1 MIPQTQMGIVYLV
14 GAGPGD
20 PKLITVR
27 GAECLARADVVVY
40 DRLTNCHQ
48 LEYAPAC
55 AERIYAGK
63 SPGRQSVSQTAINNL
78 LVERAYEG
86 QTVVRLK
93 GGDPFVLGRGGEEA
107 EALAAAGVPFEIV
120 PGVTSAVAV
129 PAYAGIPLTHRDYAS
144 SFAVVTGHAR
154 KESPSSLPPMPDADT
169 LVVLMGVK
177 NLAAIVERM
186 VIRGRSPATP
196 AALIQ
201 WGTKPMQRTVVATL
215 DTIVERATGIGPP
228 AVLVVGEVVALRER
242 LRWFEDRFLMRTYD
256 GDVGRVLQEL
266 PDLSDDDVKA
276 AMTYYA
282 AHGEEIQEYIR
293 QDNEVEEEMLCDA
306 DVVVWS

>member
-1 MIPQTQMGIVYLV
+1 MIPQTNMGIVYLV

-20 PKLITVR
+20 PKLITIR
-27 GAECLARADVVVY
+27 GAECLTRADVVVY

-63 SPGRQSVSQTAINNL
+63 SPGRQSISQIAINRL

-86 QTVVRLK
+86 KTVVRLK

-154 KESPSSLPPMPDADT
+154 KEAAPSLPPIPDADT

-186 VIRGRSPATP
+186 LIQGRSPATP
-196 AALIQ
+196 AAFIQ
-201 WGTKPMQRTVVATL
+201 WGTTPMQRTVVATL
-215 DTIVERATGIGPP
+215 DTIVERAAGIGPP

-242 LRWFEDRFLMRTYD
+242 LRWFEDRFLFGLGSLTLSPTGVRRNGLHD
-256 GDVGRVLQEL
+256 QREQGVAQE
-266 PDLSDDDVKA
+266 PSPAQGNRIFSD
-276 AMTYYA
+276 
-282 AHGEEIQEYIR
+282 
-293 QDNEVEEEMLCDA
+293 
-306 DVVVWS
+306 

>member
-1 MIPQTQMGIVYLV
+1 MIPQTNMGIVYLV

-63 SPGRQSVSQTAINNL
+63 SPGRQSIPQTAINRL

-86 QTVVRLK
+86 RTVVRLK

-154 KESPSSLPPMPDADT
+154 KEAAPSMPPIPDADT

-186 VIRGRSPATP
+186 LIQGRSPATP
-196 AALIQ
+196 SAFIQ
-201 WGTKPMQRTVVATL
+201 WGTTPMQRTVVGTL

-242 LRWFEDRFLMRTYD
+242 LRWFEDRYLFSLGSQTLSPTGVRRNGLHD
-256 GDVGRVLQEL
+256 QIEQGVAQEIS
-266 PDLSDDDVKA
+266 P
-276 AMTYYA
+276 
-282 AHGEEIQEYIR
+282 
-293 QDNEVEEEMLCDA
+293 
-306 DVVVWS
+306 